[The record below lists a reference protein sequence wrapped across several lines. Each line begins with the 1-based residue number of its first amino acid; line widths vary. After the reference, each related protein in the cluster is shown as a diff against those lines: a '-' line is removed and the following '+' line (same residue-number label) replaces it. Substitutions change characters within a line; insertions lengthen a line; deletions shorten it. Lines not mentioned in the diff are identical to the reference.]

1 MHLTD
6 SAMTARLLRQR
17 LPRICV
23 AVTGS
28 NPQEMVDKAQQVVRD
43 NPFVEFR
50 LDYLPNPALF
60 FPKLKAFIEYN
71 PHAALIATC
80 RRVVSGGKF
89 RGTIAGQV
97 DILVKAAALGCQMV
111 DVEIESAS
119 HIKAKDWE
127 KLKLNASVILSSHDF
142 KRTSKLADTFSRM
155 THYPG
160 YFFKIVTTAN
170 SLYDNVVMM

>member
-80 RRVVSGGKF
+80 RRGASGGKI
-89 RGTIAGQV
+89 RGSIAGPV
-97 DILVKAAALGCQMV
+97 GIVLKAPALGCHMA
-111 DVEIESAS
+111 DLGIESPS
-119 HIKAKDWE
+119 HIHAKAWA
-127 KLKLNASVILSSHDF
+127 KLQPNASVILSS
-142 KRTSKLADTFSRM
+142 
-155 THYPG
+155 
-160 YFFKIVTTAN
+160 
-170 SLYDNVVMM
+170 